1 MKQVHYI
8 ILAGMLLIGSTKA
21 FSQGNNARIL
31 TMQDAFEL
39 AVKNS
44 TQLKVSEINTDLAH
58 QKVEI
63 AKLGQLPEI
72 STGLN
77 YGYLSNSEIWDPSFD
92 KHLTKSIPHN
102 LTQFSMQASEVI
114 FKGGEIDNNIKKA
127 ALEEQI
133 AVLAHEKNREDIKFL
148 VAAKYLDIYRL
159 INQREVYVDNIKL
172 SQERLK
178 NILSLQK
185 QGIVT
190 NNDVLR
196 TKLIISD
203 LELAVRK
210 TDDNIQILNQQLN
223 IVLGLDLNER
233 LIPDSSLLSY
243 SPGDEDINKLMIV
256 AFENNKELQTATK
269 EIEAAKT
276 NLKLIDA
283 GRYPKVSL
291 FASNNLQRPYTYST
305 PAVDIYYNNWI
316 AGISISY
323 NISSFYQSPKKSKA
337 GKIQV
342 EQSVEKETLQKQNVE
357 VTVNADLIKFNQAK
371 YELATYREDLQSAE
385 ENYRIVEKKY
395 FNQLALLADLID
407 AVNTKIEAEL
417 KVSNAQINVVYTHY
431 QLQKSIGL
439 L

>member
-1 MKQVHYI
+1 
-8 ILAGMLLIGSTKA
+8 MLLIGSTKA
-21 FSQGNNARIL
+21 FSQGNNAHRL

-77 YGYLSNSEIWDPSFD
+77 YGYLSNSQIWDPSFD

-114 FKGGEIDNNIKKA
+114 FKGGEVTNNIKKA
-127 ALEEQI
+127 SLEEQI
-133 AVLAHEKNREDIKFL
+133 AVLAHDKNMEDIKFL

-185 QGIVT
+185 QGLVT

-223 IVLGLDLNER
+223 TVLGLDLNER
-233 LIPDSSLLSY
+233 LIPDSSLLKY
-243 SPGDEDINKLMIV
+243 SPEDENIKKLMSE
-256 AFENNKELQTATK
+256 AFENNL
-269 EIEAAKT
+269 
-276 NLKLIDA
+276 
-283 GRYPKVSL
+283 
-291 FASNNLQRPYTYST
+291 
-305 PAVDIYYNNWI
+305 
-316 AGISISY
+316 
-323 NISSFYQSPKKSKA
+323 
-337 GKIQV
+337 
-342 EQSVEKETLQKQNVE
+342 
-357 VTVNADLIKFNQAK
+357 
-371 YELATYREDLQSAE
+371 
-385 ENYRIVEKKY
+385 
-395 FNQLALLADLID
+395 
-407 AVNTKIEAEL
+407 
-417 KVSNAQINVVYTHY
+417 
-431 QLQKSIGL
+431 
-439 L
+439 